1 MSKTSDDPKD
11 SSDKVICSFCRK
23 SQDEV
28 RKIVFGGPNA
38 KAKDKNVY
46 ICDECIYLSLEIIC
60 EEGDLHERAAY
71 FSFISVVKL
80 LYPIA
85 HLFWKRK
92 SN

>member
-1 MSKTSDDPKD
+1 MSIISDAPKGE
-11 SSDKVICSFCRK
+11 KVICSFCGK
-23 SQDEV
+23 SEDEV
-28 RKIVFGGPNA
+28 RKIVLGGPP
-38 KAKDKNVY
+38 AKDKEVY

-71 FSFISVVKL
+71 FSFIFVVKL